1 MKSTRSLKVLLSAGT
16 ALFLVG
22 CANQYTPMKH
32 VGTDAFTKHLYHGYV
47 ALAQAEEAE
56 SDWSDRD
63 YFMDKAQKAAGGEA
77 VAATNISDREL
88 SGDNAVAATAA
99 RSILTSL
106 MVDRSAAASHP
117 GPAAKLQVAYDCY
130 LQELEEGRQA
140 ADIQACK
147 DEFDHQAARLEEL
160 LKPEPAPVAMAV
172 PGPFNI
178 YFGFDSAEVDANYMK
193 NIHAIAEAAMKAGVT
208 KINIF
213 GHADRS
219 GNVAY
224 NSSLGL
230 RRAMAVQRALRAH
243 GLDRGVKMSVSTKG
257 EDSPRVKTNDGVT
270 ERLNRR
276 VELVLSR

>member
-1 MKSTRSLKVLLSAGT
+1 MKSTRSLKLLLSAGT

-56 SDWSDRD
+56 SDWADRD
-63 YFMDKAQKAAGGEA
+63 YFMAKAQKAAAGEA
-77 VAATNISDREL
+77 VAATNLFDREL

-99 RSILTSL
+99 RSVLTSL

-140 ADIQACK
+140 DDIKACK

-160 LKPEPAPVAMAV
+160 LKEESAPEVAL
-172 PGPFNI
+172 PGPFNV
-178 YFGFDSAEVDANYMK
+178 YFGLDSAKIDANYMK
-193 NIHAIAEAAMKAGVT
+193 TIHAVAESADKANVT
-208 KINIF
+208 RINIL

-243 GLDRGVKMSVSTKG
+243 GLDKGVKMSVSTKG
-257 EDSPRVKTNDGVT
+257 EESPRVKTNDGVT

-276 VELVLSR
+276 VEIVLSR